1 MPASDLERELRQATL
16 DDAALVADLE
26 SMRDPLEPRDPVQ
39 LRYWWQMS
47 DELERTMRRVLV
59 REGSAIAYIGVSHE
73 MWSDSERRFGVIR
86 PLLRYEEW
94 TDDDFARLV
103 DIGAGW
109 LRSEGA
115 EAAVARVRED
125 FPRELGVLQR
135 LGFHEDR
142 RLRTSELDLV
152 AHRDRI
158 VAAALESRGRM
169 QERGIAMHPFSDDV
183 DPERYRKLYET
194 MLESGHD
201 VPHSVPEHDMTLDE
215 WRRYW
220 FDNPTIRQD
229 RFWIAREGDDIVGC
243 SVLDCPVV
251 RGVPWTGYTGTRR
264 RVRGRGIARAL
275 KYQSMAQAI
284 EVGYKRVRTTNDA
297 ENPAILRI
305 NHEMGYRLVAPIIEL
320 HSAL

>member
-1 MPASDLERELRQATL
+1 
-16 DDAALVADLE
+16 
-26 SMRDPLEPRDPVQ
+26 
-39 LRYWWQMS
+39 
-47 DELERTMRRVLV
+47 
-59 REGSAIAYIGVSHE
+59 
-73 MWSDSERRFGVIR
+73 
-86 PLLRYEEW
+86 
-94 TDDDFARLV
+94 
-103 DIGAGW
+103 
-109 LRSEGA
+109 
-115 EAAVARVRED
+115 VRED

>member
-73 MWSDSERRFGVIR
+73 LWSDSERRFGVIR

-264 RVRGRGIARAL
+264 KVRGRGIARAL

>member
-73 MWSDSERRFGVIR
+73 LWSDSEKRFGVIR

-142 RLRTSELDLV
+142 RLRISELDLV

>member
-73 MWSDSERRFGVIR
+73 LWSDSERRFGVIR

-229 RFWIAREGDDIVGC
+229 RFWIAREADDIVGC